1 MLRALSSP
9 PPTSTSGTSPA
20 SAHTPRAAAVAFAVT
35 WLSYA
40 TYYLGRKG
48 FSVSKARIAKELG
61 LSASAL
67 AGIDTGYLAAYAVG
81 QFVSGAL
88 GDRLGARKLVA
99 FGMWGAALTCGVF
112 GTASSWVGLFVA
124 FVLNGFAQSTGWPGN
139 TKAIAEWVP
148 RERRGAVMGAW
159 CTCYQVGGIAATW
172 WATWLL
178 AHHGWRSAF
187 WVPALAIGSV
197 GLLVFLTLKRGPFAT
212 AAAHNSTPPPTTTLS
227 RARWKLDLP
236 PVLWS
241 YGGAYF
247 FIKLIR
253 YSFLF
258 WLPYYLHT
266 ALGLPEAQAGYLSI
280 AFEVGGVV
288 GAIGIGSVSDRA
300 RRASRSVI
308 AAAGLVGLAAALL
321 LYAWAAPTGVV
332 AQATMMALIG
342 ALLFGPDSL
351 ISGAAAQDTGGP
363 ASAARA
369 TGFVNGL
376 GSFGALLQGYVTVW
390 VRNAWGWSAVFYLFV
405 AFAVAS
411 AVALTPTF
419 RWGDKV
425 GARHA

>member
-1 MLRALSSP
+1 MSTPSAVPVRA
-9 PPTSTSGTSPA
+9 
-20 SAHTPRAAAVAFAVT
+20 TPRRAAVAFAVT
-35 WLSYA
+35 WLAYA

-48 FSVSKARIAKELG
+48 FSVTKARIAKDMG

-67 AGIDTGYLAAYAVG
+67 AGIDTGYLAAYALG

-88 GDRLGARKLVA
+88 GDRIGARRLLA
-99 FGMWGAALTCGVF
+99 LGMWGAAATCALFGVSHSLT
-112 GTASSWVGLFVA
+112 GLFVA
-124 FVLNGFAQSTGWPGN
+124 FVLNGFAQSTGWPGS

-148 RERRGAVMGAW
+148 RERRGAVMGLW
-159 CTCYQVGGIAATW
+159 CTCYQIGGIVATW

-178 AHHGWRSAF
+178 ARHGWRSAF
-187 WVPALAIGSV
+187 FGPALAIAAV
-197 GLLVFLTLKRGPFAT
+197 GMLVFSLLRPGPY
-212 AAAHNSTPPPTTTLS
+212 AASPAMPIAAIDAAPKPRFSLS
-227 RARWKLDLP
+227 LP

-280 AFEVGGVV
+280 AFEVGGVA
-288 GAIGIGSVSDRA
+288 GSIGIGFASDRLK
-300 RRASRSVI
+300 RCSRSVV
-308 AAAGLVGLAAALL
+308 AAGGLVGLACALL
-321 LYAWAAPTGVV
+321 LYAWIAPTAAV
-332 AQATMMALIG
+332 AQATLMSLIG

-351 ISGAAAQDTGGP
+351 LSGAAAQDAGGP

-376 GSFGALLQGYVTVW
+376 GSVGALLQGYVTVW
-390 VRNAWGWSAVFYLFV
+390 VRNAYGWSAVFYLFV
-405 AFAVAS
+405 VFALIS
-411 AVALTPTF
+411 ACALAPTF
-419 RWGDKV
+419 RWGKQV
-425 GARHA
+425 GARIA